1 MKNQWLTLHLDGDVV
16 KPTFTIHHNFQP
28 VTNTED
34 TFDMNEVEDKD
45 DDLANVVNFITSK
58 VDAMGHTVGTH
69 ENKVTLPFGFK
80 SIAISEKH
88 DTDTSIG
95 DVTTETI
102 IADNT
107 QDTLNIK
114 SGNQWLDI
122 NTNVENDEIIFG
134 HAVTDIQDETETI
147 DFNDDVSENFVT
159 NEITYDKA
167 GHIVQKHSTN
177 YILPYNFKQFN
188 VANTG
193 KTLTTFITESDN
205 TLTARNA
212 KDNFTLEIGNRW
224 LVATA
229 YPESNTFTLSHAAAG
244 TATAARTKGVGAE
257 QTPNFGGKFKVPTV
271 GIDEAGHV
279 ALLDDSTV
287 TLPLPSLEH
296 GTGNIVTGL
305 TLEAATG
312 KITEEKA
319 NVGTLKLTE
328 YELGDSIKAITAN
341 DTINSAF
348 GKLQLQI
355 QSLTSDDIK
364 VSDDY
369 KETVGETVS
378 DAIAHFIKFGGITLD
393 RNDKN
398 GTAEQITVNPNYT
411 AVLEN
416 RVERLDI
423 DFTEMT
429 DYYARYS
436 VVFTTSKVGCT
447 LSIPESFTW
456 DGDEPPHLDA
466 NKKYILV
473 TDNVTNIVT
482 ISKGVV
488 VE

>member
-1 MKNQWLTLHLDGDVV
+1 M
-16 KPTFTIHHNFQP
+16 
-28 VTNTED
+28 
-34 TFDMNEVEDKD
+34 
-45 DDLANVVNFITSK
+45 
-58 VDAMGHTVGTH
+58 
-69 ENKVTLPFGFK
+69 
-80 SIAISEKH
+80 
-88 DTDTSIG
+88 
-95 DVTTETI
+95 
-102 IADNT
+102 
-107 QDTLNIK
+107 
-114 SGNQWLDI
+114 
-122 NTNVENDEIIFG
+122 
-134 HAVTDIQDETETI
+134 
-147 DFNDDVSENFVT
+147 
-159 NEITYDKA
+159 
-167 GHIVQKHSTN
+167 
-177 YILPYNFKQFN
+177 
-188 VANTG
+188 
-193 KTLTTFITESDN
+193 
-205 TLTARNA
+205 
-212 KDNFTLEIGNRW
+212 
-224 LVATA
+224 
-229 YPESNTFTLSHAAAG
+229 
-244 TATAARTKGVGAE
+244 
-257 QTPNFGGKFKVPTV
+257 
-271 GIDEAGHV
+271 
-279 ALLDDSTV
+279 DDSTV

-319 NVGTLKLTE
+319 NIGTLKLTE

-416 RVERLDI
+416 RVERLDV